1 MGKRKVILIGSSTCG
16 KTTLCQRL
24 NGLTIKY
31 HKTQTIGLINNMID
45 TPGEYLENRNMY
57 KGIIVAATDSDL
69 VLFLQDATD
78 ERFRFSPG
86 QAAFF
91 DGFDS
96 RIVIPAA
103 EVKAPERHFTVDVWV
118 CPVAFPKSP
127 CPVVCRQRTDV
138 PGGWSL
144 WLDALGKVHFVRFHG
159 FWQVVMQR

>member
-1 MGKRKVILIGSSTCG
+1 MENGKRKVILIGSSTCG

-31 HKTQTIGLINNMID
+31 HKTQTIGLMNNMID

-91 DGFDS
+91 MMP
-96 RIVIPAA
+96 VIG
-103 EVKAPERHFTVDVWV
+103 
-118 CPVAFPKSP
+118 
-127 CPVVCRQRTDV
+127 VVSKIDIATKEQIADAVEMLELAGCQKIFLTSSITGEGTDE
-138 PGGWSL
+138 L
-144 WLDALGKVHFVRFHG
+144 LDFIENADLEEY
-159 FWQVVMQR
+159 M

>member
-1 MGKRKVILIGSSTCG
+1 MNRHVLLIGSSTCG

-31 HKTQTIGLINNMID
+31 QKTQTIGVINNTID

-57 KGIIVAATDSDL
+57 KGIIVAAMDSDL

-91 DGFDS
+91 S
-96 RIVIPAA
+96 I
-103 EVKAPERHFTVDVWV
+103 
-118 CPVAFPKSP
+118 
-127 CPVVCRQRTDV
+127 PVVGVVSKIDIASEEQIADATEMLELAGCQKIFLTSSVTGEGTDE
-138 PGGWSL
+138 L
-144 WLDALGKVHFVRFHG
+144 LDFIENGDLEELI
-159 FWQVVMQR
+159 